1 MADLEYRI
9 ETVDGL
15 GEDTVDDMF
24 TLYSRYYDGT
34 SEQLFRRD
42 LAEKQ
47 YVIVLRDTGGRV
59 QGFSTQVVTEH
70 RFEGATIRTIYSGD
84 TIVDHRRW
92 GQKALAFTWLRMSGA
107 IKAAAP
113 AVPLYWFNPV
123 MAYRT
128 YRYMRILYRVFYPA
142 HDRETPPRELAL
154 IDMLARERF
163 EDAYDADKGLVRFP
177 TPQGYLKSPWAKVPA
192 KDRLKPDARFFHER
206 NPGYVMGDLLICLA
220 ELAPANLR
228 PLPERL
234 FQQGMDD
241 GF

>member
-1 MADLEYRI
+1 
-9 ETVDGL
+9 
-15 GEDTVDDMF
+15 
-24 TLYSRYYDGT
+24 
-34 SEQLFRRD
+34 
-42 LAEKQ
+42 
-47 YVIVLRDTGGRV
+47 
-59 QGFSTQVVTEH
+59 
-70 RFEGATIRTIYSGD
+70 
-84 TIVDHRRW
+84 
-92 GQKALAFTWLRMSGA
+92 
-107 IKAAAP
+107 
-113 AVPLYWFNPV
+113 

-177 TPQGYLKSPWAKVPA
+177 TPQGYLKSLWAKVPA

-220 ELAPANLR
+220 ELTPANLR

-234 FQQGMDD
+234 FRQGMET